1 MSQTGHID
9 PPLSLPHPS
18 LSIWLSARDSMQ
30 SQQLLSHGGKKMTLS
45 KPKLLFILLY
55 LSNDFLTSQQE
66 MFTVKNIYLK
76 TL

>member
-1 MSQTGHID
+1 
-9 PPLSLPHPS
+9 
-18 LSIWLSARDSMQ
+18 MQ
-30 SQQLLSHGGKKMTLS
+30 SQQLLSQGGKKMTLS